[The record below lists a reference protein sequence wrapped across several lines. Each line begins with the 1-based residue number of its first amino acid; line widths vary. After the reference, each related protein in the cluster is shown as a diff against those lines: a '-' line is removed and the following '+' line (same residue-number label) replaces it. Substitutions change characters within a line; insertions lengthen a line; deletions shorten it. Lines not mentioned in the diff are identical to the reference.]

1 MAEHYAEVMKRASA
15 MWEAISP
22 EAALLL
28 MTRNLPALRLVLA
41 WLPQGTAPVDAA
53 DSYRDLLWNG
63 GRAMSAWLAATE
75 RITLCQVGVFWTLES
90 EPQLSSFQEIALH
103 GGV

>member
-15 MWEAISP
+15 MWEARSP

-28 MTRNLPALRLVLA
+28 VTRNLPALRLILA

-75 RITLCQVGVFWTLES
+75 RITLCQVNRGLQV
-90 EPQLSSFQEIALH
+90 EPGCHSIRMRRS
-103 GGV
+103 